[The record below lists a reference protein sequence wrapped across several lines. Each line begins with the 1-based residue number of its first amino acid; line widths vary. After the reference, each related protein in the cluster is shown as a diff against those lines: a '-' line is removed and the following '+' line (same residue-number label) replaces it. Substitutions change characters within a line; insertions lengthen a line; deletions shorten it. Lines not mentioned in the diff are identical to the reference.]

1 MPILENKTGQG
12 LFIGPETTQH
22 IRVCLH
28 LDELPFSPRQ
38 SAKSKHSWAAQSS
51 KPGLSLSENVP
62 WHGTQQC
69 WGTPMAKPSHS
80 HIRPSIQEQWTSRNT
95 LDTTWNETG
104 KAHPSWGG
112 PWGPT
117 DRICHHSWAQHHR
130 FNGEE
135 SLAASPTSDRLV
147 SVLEAENLVHR
158 D

>member
-62 WHGTQQC
+62 WHGTQQR

-80 HIRPSIQEQWTSRNT
+80 HIRPSIQEQ
-95 LDTTWNETG
+95 
-104 KAHPSWGG
+104 
-112 PWGPT
+112 
-117 DRICHHSWAQHHR
+117 
-130 FNGEE
+130 
-135 SLAASPTSDRLV
+135 
-147 SVLEAENLVHR
+147 
-158 D
+158 